1 MGDEGVM
8 RERWRK
14 GEGVM
19 EIGMGSRNLLAR
31 EYRRKKQTRN
41 LFYIN
46 DSVGFLNSKCKSAV
60 QNA

>member
-1 MGDEGVM
+1 M

-31 EYRRKKQTRN
+31 EYRRKKQTRH

-46 DSVGFLNSKCKSAV
+46 DSVGFVNSKCKSAV